1 LKIEVV
7 TDPNNPIDISAN
19 TWLYEFAIK
28 APSDYRSLYYSP
40 LGWDLVPGGKGYTKG
55 SSGYY
60 EKYADVLVIEK
71 VTVNKTTN
79 ETTYSG
85 LYLNTNNFPDNYINA
100 NGDPV
105 YKPAIA
111 PQHGD
116 QFTIKTYKPFRK
128 EIRYEFTTKK
138 QDYVATQEI
147 DLDKIRVVPDPYVVA
162 NVYETNQ
169 FGKKLMFNHLPNEC
183 KISIFTVAGDHV
195 ADVDHSDGKGYEY
208 WDMRTVNGQYIAYG
222 SYVYVVSIPN
232 GQKKVGK
239 FLVIK

>member
-1 LKIEVV
+1 
-7 TDPNNPIDISAN
+7 
-19 TWLYEFAIK
+19 
-28 APSDYRSLYYSP
+28 
-40 LGWDLVPGGKGYTKG
+40 
-55 SSGYY
+55 
-60 EKYADVLVIEK
+60 VIEK
-71 VTVNKTTN
+71 VTKTAKD
-79 ETTYSG
+79 TTYSG
-85 LYLNTNNFPDNYINA
+85 LYLNTNNLPDTYINA
-100 NGDPV
+100 SGDAV
-105 YKPAIA
+105 FKPAIA
-111 PQHGD
+111 PSHGD
-116 QFTIKTYKPFRK
+116 QFTIKTFKPFRK

-138 QDYVATQEI
+138 PEYVASQEI
-147 DLDKIRVVPDPYVVA
+147 DLEKIRVVPDPYVVA

-195 ADVDHSDGKGYEY
+195 ADVDHGDSKGYEF